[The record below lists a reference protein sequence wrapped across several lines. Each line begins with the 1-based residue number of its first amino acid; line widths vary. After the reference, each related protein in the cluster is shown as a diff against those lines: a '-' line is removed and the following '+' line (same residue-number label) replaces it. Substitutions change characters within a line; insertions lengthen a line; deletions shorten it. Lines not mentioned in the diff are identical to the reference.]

1 MYGSRIVEAEPESP
15 RGAQKCAHPLVNL
28 HLEIFAGGIF
38 TIDRENPSSAGLD
51 TVCVDFEEVL
61 LCEQIQTEGVPDNGQ
76 EKRTE
81 K

>member
-51 TVCVDFEEVL
+51 TVRVDFEEML
-61 LCEQIQTEGVPDNGQ
+61 LCERNTNRGGSG
-76 EKRTE
+76 
-81 K
+81 